1 MLDALKS
8 LFENNVISEEIRE
21 SIEAAFET
29 RITEAREE
37 VSQQLREEF
46 AQKYEHDKN
55 TMIEAVDRMISE
67 QLSTELVE
75 FADDRKQLAEMKIK
89 YAKKM
94 QADTQVMKEFVTRQL
109 ASEVKEL
116 HEDQVVMAS
125 KFGKLEQFVVEA
137 LAQEITEFYKDK
149 QDLAETKVRLV
160 REGRN
165 EIKKVKQEFVTRA
178 AKMVEGV
185 VSQNLRSEITAL
197 KEDIEAARR
206 ADFGRK
212 LFEAFAA
219 EYSTSYLNEKSETAK
234 LLKVID
240 LKDLAMKEAAEAVVK
255 AEQILES
262 KQAEIRTLKESQE
275 RKAIMSELLAPL
287 NGEQKSIMGEL
298 LEGVRTFKL
307 NESFVKY
314 LPSVI
319 NGNAGNTPQK
329 KQALLEAK
337 EITGNKISNT
347 NRSSESD
354 LSASNIVDIR
364 RLAGLK
370 I

>member
-8 LFENNVISEEIRE
+8 LFENNVISEEIKE
-21 SIEAAFET
+21 SIESAFEA
-29 RITEAREE
+29 RIIEAKETAT
-37 VSQQLREEF
+37 QQLREEF

-67 QLSTELVE
+67 QLSAELVE
-75 FADDRKQLAEMKIK
+75 FADDRNQLAEMKVK

-94 QADTQVMKEFVTRQL
+94 KKDAEVMKEFVTRQL

-137 LAQEITEFYKDK
+137 LAQEIAEFYKDK

-160 REGRN
+160 REGRE
-165 EIKKVKQEFVTRA
+165 EIKKVKQQFVQRA
-178 AKMVEGV
+178 AQMVESV
-185 VSQNLRSEITAL
+185 VTQNLTSEITSL

-212 LFEAFAA
+212 LFEAFAS
-219 EYSTSYLNEKSETAK
+219 EYQASYLNEKSETSK

-240 LKDLAMKEAAEAVVK
+240 LKDLAMQEAAQAIVK

-262 KQAEIRTLKESQE
+262 KDTEIRALKEATE
-275 RKAIMSELLAPL
+275 RKAIMAELLAPL
-287 NGEQKSIMGEL
+287 NKEQRSIMGEL
-298 LEGVRTFKL
+298 METVKTTKL
-307 NESFVKY
+307 NESFEKY
-314 LPSVI
+314 LPAVI
-319 NGNAGNTPQK
+319 AGNAPQK
-329 KQALLEAK
+329 KQALVEAK
-337 EITGNKISNT
+337 EVTGNKISN
-347 NRSSESD
+347 NPRSSESEN
-354 LSASNIVDIR
+354 SNIVDIR

>member
-8 LFENNVISEEIRE
+8 LFESNVISEEIQE
-21 SIEAAFET
+21 SIQAAWDSK
-29 RITEAREE
+29 INEAREQVAE
-37 VSQQLREEF
+37 QLREEF

-67 QLSTELVE
+67 QLSSEIVE
-75 FADDRKQLAEMKIK
+75 FADDRRQLAEMKVK
-89 YAKKM
+89 LAKEKKKT
-94 QADTQVMKEFVTRQL
+94 AEVMKEFVTRQL
-109 ASEVKEL
+109 ATEVREL

-137 LAQEITEFYKDK
+137 LAQEITEFFKDK

-178 AKMVEGV
+178 AKMVESV
-185 VSQNLRSEITAL
+185 VTQNLNSEIHAL

-240 LKDLAMKEAAEAVVK
+240 LKDLAMKEAAQAVVK

-262 KQAEIRTLKESQE
+262 KQAEIRALKESQE
-275 RKAIMSELLAPL
+275 RKAIISELLAPL
-287 NGEQKSIMGEL
+287 NAEQRSIMGEL
-298 LEGVRTFKL
+298 METVKTERL
-307 NESFVKY
+307 NESFDKY
-314 LPSVI
+314 LPSVL
-319 NGNAGNTPQK
+319 NGKAPQK
-329 KQALLEAK
+329 KQALVEAK
-337 EITGNKISNT
+337 EVTGNKISN
-347 NRSSESD
+347 NPRSSETD
-354 LSASNIVDIR
+354 TNIIDIR
-364 RLAGLK
+364 KLAGLK

>member
-8 LFENNVISEEIRE
+8 LFENNVISEEIKE
-21 SIEAAFET
+21 SIEAAFEN
-29 RITEAREE
+29 RISEARTQVAE
-37 VSQQLREEF
+37 QLREEF

-67 QLSTELVE
+67 QLSAEIVE
-75 FADDRKQLAEMKIK
+75 FADDRNQLAEMKIK
-89 YAKKM
+89 LVQERKKV
-94 QADTQVMKEFVTRQL
+94 AGVMKEFVTRQL

-137 LAQEITEFYKDK
+137 LAQEITEFFKDK
-149 QDLAETKVRLV
+149 QDLAETKVRLI

-165 EIKKVKQEFVTRA
+165 EIKKVKEQFVQRA
-178 AKMVEGV
+178 AKMVESV
-185 VSQNLRSEITAL
+185 VSQGLRTEIHTL

-219 EYSTSYLNEKSETAK
+219 EYSSSYLNEKSETAK

-240 LKDLAMKEAAEAVVK
+240 LKDLAMQEAAQAVTK

-262 KQAEIRTLKESQE
+262 KQAEIRALKEAQE
-275 RKAIMSELLAPL
+275 RKAIMNELLAPL
-287 NGEQKSIMGEL
+287 NTEQREIMGEL
-298 LEGVRTFKL
+298 MESVKTTKL
-307 NESFVKY
+307 NESFEKY
-314 LPSVI
+314 LPAVI
-319 NGNAGNTPQK
+319 AGKAPQK
-329 KQALLEAK
+329 KQALVEAK
-337 EITGNKISNT
+337 EITGNKISN
-347 NRSSESD
+347 NPRSSETD
-354 LSASNIVDIR
+354 SNIVDIR
-364 RLAGLK
+364 KLAGLK
-370 I
+370 F

>member
-1 MLDALKS
+1 MLDALKQ
-8 LFENNVISEEIRE
+8 LFENNVISEEIKE
-21 SIEAAFET
+21 SIEQAWEN
-29 RITEAREE
+29 RINEAREQ
-37 VSQQLREEF
+37 VAVQLREEF

-67 QLSTELVE
+67 QLSSELVE
-75 FADDRKQLAEMKIK
+75 FAEDRKQLAEMKAK
-89 YAKKM
+89 YAVKM
-94 QADTQVMKEFVTRQL
+94 KADANVMKEFVTRQL
-109 ASEVKEL
+109 ASEVAEL
-116 HEDQVVMAS
+116 HEDQVAMAN
-125 KFGKLEQFVVEA
+125 KFGKLEQFVIEA

-149 QDLAETKVRLV
+149 KDLAETKVRLV
-160 REGRN
+160 REGR
-165 EIKKVKQEFVTRA
+165 EQIKQVKQQFVQRA

-185 VSQNLRSEITAL
+185 VEQNLRSEITSL

-240 LKDLAMKEAAEAVVK
+240 MKDLAIQEAASAVVK

-262 KQAEIRTLKESQE
+262 KQAEVQALKQAQQ
-275 RKAIMSELLAPL
+275 RKDVMSELLAPL
-287 NGEQKSIMGEL
+287 SSEQREIMGEL
-298 LEGVRTFKL
+298 MESVRTEKL
-307 NESFVKY
+307 TESFEKY
-314 LPSVI
+314 LPAVL
-319 NGNAGNTPQK
+319 NGNAGKAPQK
-329 KQALLEAK
+329 KQALVEAK
-337 EITGNKISNT
+337 EITGNKVSNS
-347 NRSSESD
+347 NRSSEEQ
-354 LSASNIVDIR
+354 SNIVDIR

>member
-21 SIEAAFET
+21 SIEQAFEA
-29 RITEAREE
+29 RITEAKEQAT
-37 VSQQLREEF
+37 QQLREEF

-67 QLSTELVE
+67 QLSAEIVE
-75 FADDRKQLAEMKIK
+75 FADDRTQLAEMKVK

-94 QADTQVMKEFVTRQL
+94 QADAEVMKEFVTRQL
-109 ASEVKEL
+109 ASEVREL
-116 HEDQVVMAS
+116 HEDQIAMAS

-137 LAQEITEFYKDK
+137 LAQEITEFTQDK
-149 QDLAETKVRLV
+149 RDLAETKVRLV

-165 EIKKVKQEFVTRA
+165 EIKKVKQQFVQRA
-178 AKMVEGV
+178 AQMVEGV
-185 VSQNLRSEITAL
+185 VESGLRSEITAL
-197 KEDIEAARR
+197 KEDIETARR

-212 LFEAFAA
+212 LFEAFAH
-219 EYSTSYLNEKSETAK
+219 EYQSSYLNEKSETAK

-240 LKDLAMKEAAEAVVK
+240 LKDSAMQEAAKAVVK

-262 KQAEIRTLKESQE
+262 KEAQIRALKEAKE
-275 RKAIMSELLAPL
+275 RKEIMNELLSPL
-287 NGEQKSIMGEL
+287 NKEQREIMGEL
-298 LEGVRTFKL
+298 METVKTERL
-307 NESFVKY
+307 NESFEKY
-314 LPSVI
+314 LPSVV
-319 NGNAGNTPQK
+319 NGKAPQK
-329 KQALLEAK
+329 KQALVEAK

-347 NRSSESD
+347 PRRSED
-354 LSASNIVDIR
+354 ETDNNIISIR
-364 RLAGLK
+364 KLAGLK